1 MAPLSQH
8 AYPVILLHK
17 GSTHEAYQFAKRGA
31 TLFKGSVRLLESVLK
46 IASNGL

>member
-17 GSTHEAYQFAKRGA
+17 GSTHEGRCCINPAA
-31 TLFKGSVRLLESVLK
+31 TRADVYAQQLVLQ
-46 IASNGL
+46 GC